1 MNRSTI
7 LNKSFLTNLTAFLV
21 FVGGLILDI
30 EAMMWI
36 GLFALSGAL
45 TNTLAIHMLFEKV
58 PGLVGSGVIPA
69 KFEAFKNA
77 IQSMMMVQFFTADN
91 IDRFVSDSKG
101 KAADLDLA
109 PVIEKV
115 DLSPAF
121 DKLVAVIMQ
130 SSFGSMLG
138 MFGGA
143 SALTTLKEPFMDNMK
158 IALIELTQK
167 DSFRELL
174 TAQINQAEV
183 LPDIRGEI
191 ETIIAARL
199 DELTPQMVKVMIEQI
214 IHEHLGWLVI
224 WGGVFGG
231 LIGALS
237 TLIPHVLTLL

>member
-1 MNRSTI
+1 MNSSKF

-21 FVGGLILDI
+21 FGLGLALSIDV
-30 EAMMWI
+30 MMWI

-58 PGLVGSGVIPA
+58 PGLIGSGVIPA
-69 KFEAFKNA
+69 RFEAFKSA
-77 IQSMMMVQFFTADN
+77 IQNMMMMQFFTQEN
-91 IDRFVSDSKG
+91 IDRFVDNSKG
-101 KAADLDLA
+101 TAVDLQLA

-121 DKLVAVIMQ
+121 DKLVEVIMQ

-143 SALTTLKEPFMDNMK
+143 GALTPLKEPFIINMK
-158 IALIELTQK
+158 TSLIEITEK

-174 TAQINQAEV
+174 KNQIDQPQVMA
-183 LPDIRGEI
+183 DIRDKI

-199 DELTPQMVKVMIEQI
+199 EELTPQMVKTMIEQI
-214 IHEHLGWLVI
+214 IHEHLGWLVV

-231 LIGALS
+231 LIGAAS
-237 TLIPHVLTLL
+237 TLIPYLKAF